1 MRILGRLRTLG
12 TETASIAAVM
22 GSFAAPGG
30 GLASVLQDAEGM
42 PPLPAD
48 PPIGGP
54 GWTVLIPTLLLVGSF
69 IGTYLL
75 YRRFSR
81 E

>member
-1 MRILGRLRTLG
+1 MRILRSPWGHGPVPAAAEAFLVNLVAPWRCLG
-12 TETASIAAVM
+12 SA
-22 GSFAAPGG
+22 
-30 GLASVLQDAEGM
+30 LQDAEGM
-42 PPLPAD
+42 APLPTD

-54 GWTVLIPTLLLVGSF
+54 VWTVLIPAILLVGSF

-75 YRRFSR
+75 YRRFAR